1 MHKEEE
7 IKMKFMRREEEFGV
21 LGDNRGRSCIVS
33 QGNWEKGFV
42 LFRELIRKDCFCC
55 CMK

>member
-21 LGDNRGRSCIVS
+21 LRDNRGRSCIVLFF
-33 QGNWEKGFV
+33 KGELGEGFSFISGADKEG
-42 LFRELIRKDCFCC
+42 LFLL
-55 CMK
+55 